1 MRTSSAVAVASTF
14 QPRVRLPRLNRV
26 LTLVRREY
34 ASRRTYRLAFLLDL
48 MFGVANL
55 LVYYFIS
62 RTLEV
67 ASDSNLGVT
76 SYFAYVLVGIAITN
90 VIGAA
95 STGLAYR
102 IREEQFT
109 GTLEAL
115 IVQPV
120 TLTELSAGLAG
131 YPFIFS
137 MGRAAIYILVGGSLL
152 GIDFG
157 RTDWFGFAVMLL
169 VSALAFGA
177 LGIILGGVMLVVKRG
192 EALVGLFTYA
202 LGILGGAFFPIS
214 ALPSWLEPIARIV
227 PTRFAFEGLRRAIF
241 LGEHWARDA
250 LILLVMGIVA
260 LPLATYFF
268 SRAVDHTR
276 RTGTLTQY

>member
-1 MRTSSAVAVASTF
+1 MAVASTF
-14 QPRVRLPRLNRV
+14 PPRVRLPRLNRV

-48 MFGVANL
+48 MFGIANL

-67 ASDSNLGVT
+67 AAGSNLGVP
-76 SYFAYVLVGIAITN
+76 SYFAYALVGIAITN

-115 IVQPV
+115 MVQPV
-120 TLTELSAGLAG
+120 TLSELSAGLAG
-131 YPFIFS
+131 YPFLFS

-157 RTDWFGFAVMLL
+157 RTDWVGFAVMLL

>member
-1 MRTSSAVAVASTF
+1 
-14 QPRVRLPRLNRV
+14 V

-48 MFGVANL
+48 MFGIANL

-67 ASDSNLGVT
+67 AAGSNLGVP
-76 SYFAYVLVGIAITN
+76 SYFAYALVGIAITN

-115 IVQPV
+115 MVQPV
-120 TLTELSAGLAG
+120 TLSELSAGLAG
-131 YPFIFS
+131 YPFLFS

-157 RTDWFGFAVMLL
+157 RTDWVGFAVMLL

>member
-1 MRTSSAVAVASTF
+1 MRTSNAVAVASTF

-67 ASDSNLGVT
+67 AADSNLGVP
-76 SYFAYVLVGIAITN
+76 SYFAYALVGIAITN

-115 IVQPV
+115 MVQPV

-131 YPFIFS
+131 YPFLFS

-152 GIDFG
+152 GIDFA
-157 RTDWFGFAVMLL
+157 RTDWVGFAVMLL

>member
-1 MRTSSAVAVASTF
+1 MRTSNAVAVASTF

-67 ASDSNLGVT
+67 AADSNLGVP
-76 SYFAYVLVGIAITN
+76 SYFAYALVGIAITN

-115 IVQPV
+115 MVQPV

-131 YPFIFS
+131 YPFLFS

-157 RTDWFGFAVMLL
+157 RTDWVGFAVMLL

>member
-1 MRTSSAVAVASTF
+1 VAVASTF

-67 ASDSNLGVT
+67 AAGSNLGVP
-76 SYFAYVLVGIAITN
+76 SYFAYALVGIAITN

-115 IVQPV
+115 MVQPV

-131 YPFIFS
+131 YPFLFS

-157 RTDWFGFAVMLL
+157 RTDWVGFAVMLL

>member
-1 MRTSSAVAVASTF
+1 VAVASTF
-14 QPRVRLPRLNRV
+14 LPRARIPRLSRV

-48 MFGVANL
+48 LFGVANL

-67 ASDSNLGVT
+67 AADSNLGVS

-115 IVQPV
+115 MVQPV

-131 YPFIFS
+131 YPFLFS
-137 MGRAAIYILVGGSLL
+137 MGRAAIYILVGGTLL

-157 RTDWFGFAVMLL
+157 TTDWVGFVVMLL

-214 ALPSWLEPIARIV
+214 TFPPWLEPIARIV

-241 LGEHWARDA
+241 LGDHWARDA
-250 LILLVMGIVA
+250 LILLVMSIVA
-260 LPLATYFF
+260 FPFATYFF
-268 SRAVDHTR
+268 ARAVEHTR
-276 RTGTLTQY
+276 RAGTLTHY

>member
-1 MRTSSAVAVASTF
+1 MAAASTS
-14 QPRVRLPRLNRV
+14 QPSPLRLPRLDRV

-48 MFGVANL
+48 LFGIANL

-62 RTLEV
+62 RALDV
-67 ASDSNLGVT
+67 GSDTELGAP
-76 SYFAYVLVGIAITN
+76 SYFAYALVGIAITN

-102 IREEQFT
+102 VREEQFT

-115 IVQPV
+115 MVQPV

-131 YPFIFS
+131 YPFLFS
-137 MGRAAIYILVGGSLL
+137 MGRAAVYILVGGSLL
-152 GIDFG
+152 GVDFG
-157 RTDWFGFAVMLL
+157 NADWVGFVVMLL
-169 VSALAFGA
+169 VSALAFGS
-177 LGIILGGVMLVVKRG
+177 LGIILGGVMLVVKKG

-202 LGILGGAFFPIS
+202 LGILGGAFFPI
-214 ALPSWLEPIARIV
+214 ATLPDWLEPIARIV

-241 LGEHWARDA
+241 LGDHWVQDA
-250 LILLVMGIVA
+250 LILLVIGAVS
-260 LPLATYFF
+260 LPIANYLFA
-268 SRAVDHTR
+268 RAVDHTR
-276 RTGTLTQY
+276 RAGTLTQY

>member
-14 QPRVRLPRLNRV
+14 PPRVRLPRLNRV

-48 MFGVANL
+48 MFGIANL

-67 ASDSNLGVT
+67 AAGSNLGVP
-76 SYFAYVLVGIAITN
+76 SYFAYALVGIAITN

-115 IVQPV
+115 MVQPV
-120 TLTELSAGLAG
+120 TLSELSAGLAG
-131 YPFIFS
+131 YPFLFS

-157 RTDWFGFAVMLL
+157 RTDWVGFAVMLL

>member
-1 MRTSSAVAVASTF
+1 VAAASTF
-14 QPRVRLPRLNRV
+14 PLKPPRLNRV

-48 MFGVANL
+48 MFGIANL

-67 ASDSNLGVT
+67 AADSNLGVS

-90 VIGAA
+90 VIGSA

-102 IREEQFT
+102 VREEQFT

-115 IVQPV
+115 MVQPV

-131 YPFIFS
+131 YPFLFS
-137 MGRAAIYILVGGSLL
+137 MGRAAVYILVGGSLL

-157 RTDWFGFAVMLL
+157 RTDWFGFVTMLL
-169 VSALAFGA
+169 VSALAFGS

-214 ALPSWLEPIARIV
+214 TLPDWLQPIARIV

-241 LGEHWARDA
+241 LGEDWANDA
-250 LILLVMGIVA
+250 VILLLIGIISF
-260 LPLATYFF
+260 PLANYFF
-268 SRAVDHTR
+268 ARAVDHTR
-276 RTGTLTQY
+276 RAGTLTQY

>member
-1 MRTSSAVAVASTF
+1 MAAASTF
-14 QPRVRLPRLNRV
+14 PLKPPRLNRV

-48 MFGVANL
+48 MFGIANL

-67 ASDSNLGVT
+67 AADSNLGVS
-76 SYFAYVLVGIAITN
+76 SYFAFVLVGIAITN
-90 VIGAA
+90 VIGSA

-102 IREEQFT
+102 VREEQFT

-115 IVQPV
+115 MVQPV

-131 YPFIFS
+131 YPFLFS
-137 MGRAAIYILVGGSLL
+137 MGRAAVYILVGGSLL

-157 RTDWFGFAVMLL
+157 RTDWFGFVTMLL
-169 VSALAFGA
+169 VSALAFGS

-214 ALPSWLEPIARIV
+214 TLPDWLQPIARIV

-241 LGEHWARDA
+241 LGEDWANDA
-250 LILLVMGIVA
+250 VILLLIGIISF
-260 LPLATYFF
+260 PLANYFF
-268 SRAVDHTR
+268 ARAVDHTR
-276 RTGTLTQY
+276 RAGTLTQY